1 MTKNG
6 KIEDELQCG
15 QTSIWVPFEIVKV
28 TWNHDERCLY
38 IKSNFFNADAKNEEL
53 NMSVL

>member
-15 QTSIWVPFEIVKV
+15 QTSLWVPFEIVKV
-28 TWNHDERCLY
+28 TWNHDERCLC